1 MRYVKHKQLGSERA
15 TRFGI
20 SAAGN
25 VRFLP
30 ADDVADHVAM
40 PEPVTVAAQK
50 PHLFGTYTVYKGA
63 DVFPFMN
70 RFRR

>member
-1 MRYVKHKQLGSERA
+1 
-15 TRFGI
+15 
-20 SAAGN
+20 
-25 VRFLP
+25 
-30 ADDVADHVAM
+30 M

-70 RFRR
+70 RFRRYAGN